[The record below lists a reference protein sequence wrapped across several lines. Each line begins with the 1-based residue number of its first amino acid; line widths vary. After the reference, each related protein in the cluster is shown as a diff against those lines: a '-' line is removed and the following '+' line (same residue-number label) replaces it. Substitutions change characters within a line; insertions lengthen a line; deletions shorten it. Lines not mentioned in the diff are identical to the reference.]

1 MKDANLE
8 LLNPQSNAGSFLALS
23 MNPWSG
29 NFEVS
34 SNFYCSQFDI
44 IPKTMFVFFIL
55 EIFFSQVGDL
65 CLFLLFSTKNPVKPR
80 HPNPRCFTGKLL
92 ELPGNTVEG
101 AQENIGRTYDV
112 ATFTS
117 VLGRLGDGWIE
128 GWSFLFTGA
137 LCIEVDIFCDLSL
150 NCDIQKI

>member
-8 LLNPQSNAGSFLALS
+8 LLNPQSNADSFLALS

-29 NFEVS
+29 NSKSHQSLLQSV
-34 SNFYCSQFDI
+34 DI
-44 IPKTMFVFFIL
+44 IPKTMCFFQGLVTFLFV
-55 EIFFSQVGDL
+55 
-65 CLFLLFSTKNPVKPR
+65 FSTKNPVKPR

-112 ATFTS
+112 AAFTS

-128 GWSFLFTGA
+128 GWMFGGWMFGHS
-137 LCIEVDIFCDLSL
+137 I
-150 NCDIQKI
+150 